1 MEATLSSAATPS
13 SLLTLSMIAY
23 QDGYI
28 RLLVDEDTSVGRY
41 KVPDII
47 MPGNEDRRSSWTL
60 TKQDAHCITLS
71 LGDVSVLIVYT
82 PFKIAVLVK
91 GIPTLS
97 VNSRNMFNFEQ
108 RRTKQVSAGGDIC
121 SDGV

>member
-1 MEATLSSAATPS
+1 MSASLTNAGQSSS
-13 SLLTLSMIAY
+13 SGLTLSMIAY
-23 QDGYI
+23 QDGYV
-28 RLLVDEDTSVGRY
+28 RLVVDEDTSVGRY

-47 MPGNEDRRSSWTL
+47 MPGNEQRRSSWTL

-71 LGDVSVLIVYT
+71 LGDVTVLIVYT

-108 RRTKQVSAGGDIC
+108 RRAKQV
-121 SDGV
+121 GVLTHQES